1 MDSFNSQ
8 DKSGYNITPHIN
20 NPPPQIFGG
29 SDSNGSPS
37 SQNFSGGPYFTDD
50 QAGGLDESNDAK
62 RRRIARVWDPPTCV
76 EMTQS
81 GVDYRLA
88 GL

>member
-8 DKSGYNITPHIN
+8 DKPGFNITPLIN

-29 SDSNGSPS
+29 SDPNVSPS
-37 SQNFSGGPYFTDD
+37 SQNFSGGPYFIDD

-62 RRRIARVWDPPTCV
+62 RRRIARVRNPKPWLSSATWC
-76 EMTQS
+76 
-81 GVDYRLA
+81 
-88 GL
+88 

>member
-8 DKSGYNITPHIN
+8 DQSEFNVTPRIN

-37 SQNFSGGPYFTDD
+37 SQNFSGGLFFTDD

-62 RRRIARVWDPPTCV
+62 RRRIARVWNPQTGV
-76 EMTQS
+76 VQLS
-81 GVDYRLA
+81 VDYVMT